1 MTTKTVDIVTM
12 ATSAAAKH
20 LDDLL
25 DEALDESYPASDP
38 VAISVRSNPLEP
50 PAIGIATTD
59 DQMVH
64 SPMHPDE

>member
-1 MTTKTVDIVTM
+1 MTTKTVEIVTT

-38 VAISVRSNPLEP
+38 VAIS
-50 PAIGIATTD
+50 IATTD
-59 DQMVH
+59 DQMAH
-64 SPMHPDE
+64 SPMHSDE